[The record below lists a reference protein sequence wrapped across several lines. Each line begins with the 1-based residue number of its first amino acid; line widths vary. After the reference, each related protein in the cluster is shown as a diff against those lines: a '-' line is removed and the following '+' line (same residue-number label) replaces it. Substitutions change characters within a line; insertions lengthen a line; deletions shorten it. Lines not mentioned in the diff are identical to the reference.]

1 MQEEARNR
9 LRELAAQW
17 RALADDGEQAPAV
30 GCEQL
35 EEDMHITSRR
45 RSRHSAPYR
54 VVVVVRPAPE
64 RGLEFRKQLR
74 VVIDRAARFFVLD
87 QHHCLPKFRR

>member
-1 MQEEARNR
+1 MAKMYTPEYCRKRARACDLLARETVQEEARNR

-35 EEDMHITSRR
+35 EEDMHIDVT
-45 RSRHSAPYR
+45 A
-54 VVVVVRPAPE
+54 
-64 RGLEFRKQLR
+64 
-74 VVIDRAARFFVLD
+74 
-87 QHHCLPKFRR
+87 